1 MDVVSMVI
9 RMASVRQREESKFWF
24 GCVTLPSGR
33 RVQRSTKETD
43 RKRAQ
48 KIADQW
54 EAATRGRVTARQT
67 QRVIADLYR
76 DITGQR
82 LVFPTVR
89 EYFEAWL
96 SRKKPETAPGSYR
109 AYHYKAHRFLDWLG
123 NRADQ
128 QIALIDRQD
137 VLDFRAAELKRVSP
151 RSVNHA
157 IKFLR
162 MVFKTAKEDGKFHD
176 ENPSLGVKVAK
187 LREGTA
193 RRSFTIPEIRR
204 VLEVAGDEWRS
215 LIYFGLYTGQR
226 LGDLARLTWQ
236 NVDLARDEI
245 RFVSRK
251 TGRTMIIP
259 IAPPLREQIEKL
271 PAGDEPH
278 QPLHPRAFASVE
290 KSGGVNTLSRQFYE
304 LLADA
309 GLAAQKAHRTTEAA
323 PGRAGPR
330 ELSQLS
336 FHSLRH
342 TATSLMK
349 NAGVNASVVMDI
361 IGHES
366 EAISA
371 HYTHID
377 EETKRKAIARLP
389 AIPGIGSPPGGRSAR
404 CHAAVAGR
412 DKFLIKNEETRTK
425 QQASR
430 TQQLS
435 APFRR

>member
-1 MDVVSMVI
+1 
-9 RMASVRQREESKFWF
+9 MASIRHREGSKFWF
-24 GCVTLPSGR
+24 ACVTLPNGR

-43 RKRAQ
+43 RKKAQ
-48 KIADQW
+48 RLAEKW

-67 QRVIADLYR
+67 QKVIAELYR
-76 DITGQR
+76 DITGQH

-89 EYFEAWL
+89 EYFDSWVA
-96 SRKKPETAPGSYR
+96 RKKPETSSNTHIYYGA
-109 AYHYKAHRFLDWLG
+109 KAHRFLDWLG

-128 QIALIDRQD
+128 QIALITRDD
-137 VLDFRAAELKRVSP
+137 ILAFRAAELERVAP

-162 MVFKTAKEDGKFHD
+162 MVFKTAREDGKYHD
-176 ENPSLGVKVAK
+176 ENPASGVKVAK
-187 LREGTA
+187 LRDGS
-193 RRSFTIPEIRR
+193 RRRGFTIPEIRR
-204 VLEVAGDEWRS
+204 VLGIANDEWKS
-215 LIYFGLYTGQR
+215 LIFFGLYTGQR

-236 NVDLARDEI
+236 NVDLASDEI

-259 IAPPLREQIEKL
+259 IALPLRAQIEKL
-271 PAGDEPH
+271 PAGDDPR

-290 KSGGVNTLSRQFYE
+290 KSGGVKTLSRQFYE

-309 GLAAQKAHRTTEAA
+309 GLAKAKAHRKSESAQ
-323 PGRAGPR
+323 GRDGPR
-330 ELSQLS
+330 ELSQIS

-349 NAGVNASVVMDI
+349 NAGINASVVMDI

-377 EETKRKAIARLP
+377 EQTKRKAIALLP
-389 AIPGIGSPPGGRSAR
+389 TIPGMDPGR
-404 CHAAVAGR
+404 
-412 DKFLIKNEETRTK
+412 K
-425 QQASR
+425 
-430 TQQLS
+430 
-435 APFRR
+435 